1 MVDPYRY
8 PSFRIDRVLLEEHSF
23 RVIAFGGPFHD
34 LREYAR
40 AGRGYLRVYRDFAD
54 RIEQIADSIAPEKQ
68 SIMTR
73 SWKEEVRFGLI
84 LSDIKERE
92 RSQMEIAETL
102 SKEVRKETLAR
113 AFVQQQSTF
122 GGRRAV
128 CLSNT
133 YCRPRPWINC
143 KSSCLRLCKR

>member
-40 AGRGYLRVYRDFAD
+40 AGRGYLRVYPRLRGP

-73 SWKEEVRFGLI
+73 SWEGGGSLNLI

-122 GGRRAV
+122 GGRPGRYAYPIRIAGPD
-128 CLSNT
+128 LG
-133 YCRPRPWINC
+133 
-143 KSSCLRLCKR
+143 

>member
-1 MVDPYRY
+1 MISVNMR
-8 PSFRIDRVLLEEHSF
+8 
-23 RVIAFGGPFHD
+23 GPEGATF
-34 LREYAR
+34 EFI
-40 AGRGYLRVYRDFAD
+40 RDYAD

-73 SWKEEVRFGLI
+73 SWEGGGSLNLI

-122 GGRRAV
+122 GGRGAV

-143 KSSCLRLCKR
+143 KSSCPRLCKR

>member
-40 AGRGYLRVYRDFAD
+40 PEGATRVYPRLRD

-73 SWKEEVRFGLI
+73 SWEGGGSLNLI

-143 KSSCLRLCKR
+143 KSSCPRLCKR